1 MVLSPRFLYDA
12 STGSSGL
19 ADPRK
24 VAGHVT
30 LALSAI
36 ASIVVWSGV

>member
-12 STGSSGL
+12 RTGSSGL

-24 VAGHVT
+24 VEGHVT
-30 LALSAI
+30 PALAAI
-36 ASIVVWSGV
+36 ASIVD